1 MHDHI
6 LSNGS
11 DAHFGPAYSGLS
23 RNFDFTLLFEDTILS
38 IAPATIFLIAAG
50 TRTIWLNRKPNK
62 VSPSFSRLM
71 KLVLLS
77 AFVTNQLT
85 VLLARSTNLQVATK
99 ASIAA
104 AALDFSAAC
113 LLFVLSLY
121 EHSRSIT
128 PSTIIGLYLLISLS
142 FDAVRLRTFF
152 LLRSN
157 IAQAQGIANLL
168 SLSLIIKF
176 LVLVTEAVEKR
187 SILLEP
193 YRDLPPE
200 TTSGIYNRTVFWWL
214 NPLFRVGFGKTL
226 QIGDLYDL
234 DETLSSA
241 NVQAIF
247 SRRWLAVNEP
257 GHFSLLFTIAR
268 TLKWQL
274 LISALPRLCLS
285 AVMFAQPFLI
295 QDTINFVRNSHTQ
308 TASVGWGL
316 AGAYFLIY
324 LAQAWC
330 KAAYGHLL
338 NRCVVQVRG
347 GLTSLLYQKTLDLSI
362 AVIDPS
368 ASLTL
373 MSSDIERIVGPL
385 QYLHDAWGG
394 LVDLALGMYLLYRN
408 LGSACYAP
416 ALVYLVLALGTTW
429 VTKTISSFQR
439 RWLAAIE
446 VRVSFTSAL
455 LSSIRNVKLLGLSD
469 VIKTRT
475 QGLREREIRE
485 CKQFRLINNIQIV
498 IQNGPSVFAP
508 FATFLL
514 YYLRAKASGQQLDL
528 AVAFSVLTILRLV
541 QGPLT
546 LLYFVIPKLSS
557 SLSCIDRIQQY
568 LLSAS
573 RYDHRL
579 FVDQLTKPIDAQH
592 AGRSGRES
600 IEMRSLQTR
609 AGQISAEALVL
620 KNCSFG
626 WTEDAPAVVHDID
639 LSLPTGTVT
648 MIIGP
653 VGCGKSTL
661 LKGILGE
668 TPTTQGFVH
677 LQNQSIAF
685 ADQTSWI
692 QNTTVRDAIR
702 GPHRT
707 DLSPESDS
715 WYHEVITCCG
725 LLEDIKLFVNGDN
738 TVIGSKGISLS
749 GGQKQR
755 LGIARAMYAKASLLI
770 LDDVFSSLD
779 NHTEEWIFRRL
790 LGPSGLLRRLRSTVI
805 LVTHAVH
812 RLPAADLV
820 ICLDD
825 NGRVRE
831 QGGYGALAN
840 GNGYVRSLE
849 AHMKQQPGPADLKET
864 HSIAETVNT
873 TLVLDATISI
883 QDQSEDLPT
892 FARRTG
898 EWSTYKHYFGSCGYI
913 SSLLSLTWAMVWVLA
928 VNTPGILV
936 KYLAGNSDG
945 EGNNRSTLFIWIFA
959 ATTISAAVSVA
970 LFGCQVFLDM
980 QPRSASNLHWNLLVT
995 VLNAPLAFFT
1005 RTDMGSII
1013 NRFSQDMT
1021 LVDNDL
1027 PFAYADTILSLAGCL
1042 MGLGILLASGST
1054 YFIPVV
1060 PALLVAL
1067 YTLQKYYL
1075 RTSRQIRLLDLEEKA
1090 PLYTWFGE
1098 TSSGVATI
1106 RAFSW
1111 SEKFF
1116 DRNLELLDRSQRPFY
1131 CMYCIQRWLA
1141 LVLDMMVAAMVI
1153 ILMAIVVVKRHTI
1166 QPGLVGLGLLSTV
1179 DLGVN
1184 LTSVVKEWT
1193 DLETSLGAISRLKEF
1208 VKITRPEHQACEVDD
1223 VEAEWPQKGKITFSR
1238 FGASY
1243 SEDSGLVL
1251 KGVNLQ
1257 IRPGEKVG
1265 VCGRSGSGK
1274 SSLLASLFHLLEFR
1288 TGYIE
1293 IDGVDIARIPR
1304 ETLRSRINV
1313 IPQEPWWVSTETVR
1327 FNMDPWTATISKT
1340 HSETE
1345 IFGGHGHHQQ
1355 SSDDAAFIS
1364 ALRQCQIWHIIESQG
1379 GLDATMTPN
1388 FLSHGQRQLFCLAR
1402 ALVRRCKIVVLD
1414 EISAHVDVETDR
1426 LMQKLIHER
1435 FQDCTVITVAHR
1447 LNTIDTCDRIVV
1459 LSQGQ
1464 VVEVGKPQ
1472 ELLRSQNSWFKELYE
1487 S

>member
-1 MHDHI
+1 M
-6 LSNGS
+6 
-11 DAHFGPAYSGLS
+11 
-23 RNFDFTLLFEDTILS
+23 
-38 IAPATIFLIAAG
+38 
-50 TRTIWLNRKPNK
+50 
-62 VSPSFSRLM
+62 
-71 KLVLLS
+71 LS
-77 AFVTNQLT
+77 AFITNQLT
-85 VLLARSTNLQVATK
+85 VLLARATNLEVATK

-113 LLFVLSLY
+113 VLFVLSLY

-128 PSTIIGLYLLISLS
+128 PSTIIGIYLLISLP

-152 LLRSN
+152 LLGSH
-157 IAQAQGIANLL
+157 AAHGIANLL
-168 SLSLIIKF
+168 SLSLAIKS

-200 TTSGIYNRTVFWWL
+200 ATSGIYNRSVFWWL

-226 QIGDLYDL
+226 QLGDLYDL
-234 DETLSSA
+234 DNTLSSA
-241 NVQAIF
+241 NVQDIF
-247 SRRWLAVNEP
+247 SRRWSAVHEP
-257 GHFSLLFTIAR
+257 GRLSLLFTIFR
-268 TLKWQL
+268 SLKWQL
-274 LISALPRLCLS
+274 LISAIPRLCLS

-330 KAAYGHLL
+330 NATYNHLL

-347 GLTSLLYQKTLDLSI
+347 GLISLLYQKTLDLSI

-373 MSSDIERIVGPL
+373 MSSDIERIVAPL

-416 ALVYLVLALGTTW
+416 AVVYIILALGTTW

-455 LSSIRNVKLLGLSD
+455 LSSIRNIKLLGLSD

-475 QGLREREIRE
+475 QGLREREISE

-514 YYLRAKASGQQLDL
+514 YYLRAKAAGQQLDL
-528 AVAFSVLTILRLV
+528 AVAFSILTILRLV

-557 SLSCIDRIQQY
+557 SLSCVDRIQQY
-568 LLSAS
+568 LLSPS

-579 FVDQLTKPIDAQH
+579 FMNEHAESTGDHDATYP
-592 AGRSGRES
+592 AREH
-600 IEMRSLQTR
+600 IEMRSLKNHT
-609 AGQISAEALVL
+609 GPLSGEAVVL

-626 WTEDAPAVVHDID
+626 WREDAHAVVHDVD

-648 MIIGP
+648 MIVGP

-685 ADQTSWI
+685 ADQTSWV

-702 GPHRT
+702 GPHTR
-707 DLSPESDS
+707 DVSPENDS
-715 WYHEVITCCG
+715 WYHEVVTCCG
-725 LLEDIKLFVNGDN
+725 LLEDIKLFINGDN

-755 LGIARAMYAKASLLI
+755 LGIARAIYAKASLLI

-779 NHTEEWIFRRL
+779 NHTEEWMFRRL
-790 LGPSGLLRRLRSTVI
+790 LGPSGLLKRSRTTVI

-812 RLPAADLV
+812 RLPSADLIV
-820 ICLDD
+820 CLDAD
-825 NGRVRE
+825 GRVRE
-831 QGGYGALAN
+831 QGSYGALASS
-840 GNGYVRSLE
+840 NGYVRSLQ
-849 AHMKQQPGPADLKET
+849 AHVKQQQGPIDLRES
-864 HSIAETVNT
+864 HPTVEPTDT
-873 TLVLDATISI
+873 TLIVNRAVPIP
-883 QDQSEDLPT
+883 DQSDDPDS
-892 FARRTG
+892 ARRTG
-898 EWSTYKHYFGSCGYI
+898 DWSTYKHYFGSCGYL
-913 SSLLSLTWAMVWVLA
+913 SSSFSVLWSLIWVLA
-928 VNTPGILV
+928 VNAPAILV
-936 KYLAGNSDG
+936 KYFT
-945 EGNNRSTLFIWIFA
+945 GNNDGGVDDRATLFVWIFA
-959 ATTISAAVSVA
+959 ATMITATAAVV
-970 LFGCQVFLDM
+970 LVGYQIFLDM

-1013 NRFSQDMT
+1013 NRFSQDMA

-1027 PFAYADTILSLAGCL
+1027 PFAYADTVISLAGCL
-1042 MGLGILLASGST
+1042 MGVGMLVASGSV
-1054 YFIPVV
+1054 YFVPVV
-1060 PALLVAL
+1060 PALIVAL

-1111 SEKFF
+1111 SQKFS

-1131 CMYCIQRWLA
+1131 YMYCIQRWLA
-1141 LVLDMMVAAMVI
+1141 LVLDVMVAAMVT
-1153 ILMAIVVVKRHTI
+1153 ILMVIVVAKRHTI

-1179 DLGVN
+1179 NLGES
-1184 LTSVVKEWT
+1184 LTYVVKEWT
-1193 DLETSLGAISRLKEF
+1193 HLETSLGAISRLKEF
-1208 VKITRPEHQACEVDD
+1208 VKTTKSEHQACEVDS
-1223 VEAEWPQKGKITFSR
+1223 VEADWPQKGGITISR
-1238 FGASY
+1238 LGASY
-1243 SEDSGLVL
+1243 SEDSELVL
-1251 KGVNLQ
+1251 RDVNLL

-1274 SSLLASLFHLLEFR
+1274 SSLLSSLFHLLEFR
-1288 TGYIE
+1288 AGYIE
-1293 IDGVDIARIPR
+1293 IDGVDISRIPR
-1304 ETLRSRINV
+1304 EIVRSRINV
-1313 IPQEPWWVSTETVR
+1313 IPQEPWWVTTETVR
-1327 FNMDPWTATISKT
+1327 FNMDPWTATT
-1340 HSETE
+1340 ATAA
-1345 IFGGHGHHQQ
+1345 FGDDARQQ
-1355 SSDDAAFIS
+1355 APDDAAFIS
-1364 ALRQCQIWHIIESQG
+1364 ALRECQIWHIIESQG
-1379 GLDATMTPN
+1379 GLDAIMTPN

-1402 ALVRRCKIVVLD
+1402 ALVRRCKVVVLD
-1414 EISAHVDVETDR
+1414 EISAHVDVETDK
-1426 LMQKLIHER
+1426 LMQRLIRER
-1435 FQDCTVITVAHR
+1435 FQDCTVVTVAHR
-1447 LNTIDTCDRIVV
+1447 LNTIDTSDRVVV
-1459 LSQGQ
+1459 LSQGE
-1464 VVEVGKPQ
+1464 VVEVGEPQ
-1472 ELLRSQNSWFKELYE
+1472 ELLRSQTSWFKALYE